1 MFKAPITHK
10 RVIRRERVEVHLCC
24 MSSVGWFK
32 STPDCVTR
40 MRGFESIKSSNR
52 SLHMQ
57 KSMRIK
63 IYIQQMMTNLTS
75 HEETFLQDFLEIL
88 EEISKLYMM
97 NKTVGVVIT
106 LRG

>member
-1 MFKAPITHK
+1 
-10 RVIRRERVEVHLCC
+10 
-24 MSSVGWFK
+24 
-32 STPDCVTR
+32 
-40 MRGFESIKSSNR
+40 
-52 SLHMQ
+52 
-57 KSMRIK
+57 
-63 IYIQQMMTNLTS
+63 MMTNLTS